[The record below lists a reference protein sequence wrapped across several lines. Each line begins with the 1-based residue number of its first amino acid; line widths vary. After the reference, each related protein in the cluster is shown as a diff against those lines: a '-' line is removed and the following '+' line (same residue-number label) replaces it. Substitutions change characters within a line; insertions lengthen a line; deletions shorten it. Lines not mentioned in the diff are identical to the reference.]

1 MTRIARIVTAFGLLV
16 ALFAAT
22 APAMAQAAKKA
33 PEKERSSPLGAL
45 GNSKEPVHIEAGRL
59 LVYDKE
65 QRAVYIGD
73 VVAVQGKSTL
83 RCSKLTIFYDNKK
96 DKDAAPK
103 PAAAA
108 DDDKGNSIKKMICD
122 GPVSV
127 VSCTQT
133 ATGDHGE
140 YEAATDLIIL
150 TGNVVMADGPNVQ
163 NGDKMVYNQKTGLA
177 TVTSNTPNTG
187 RVGGIFIPGSD
198 ATKKGDKN
206 PKKGKEAVAAK
217 APAKPNGCS

>member
-1 MTRIARIVTAFGLLV
+1 MAFGLLA
-16 ALFAAT
+16 ALSAFSV
-22 APAMAQAAKKA
+22 PAMAQAAKAAAPAKKA
-33 PEKERSSPLGAL
+33 EKDRSSPLGAL

-59 LVYDKE
+59 QVYDKE

-96 DKDAAPK
+96 DKDGAPK
-103 PAAAA
+103 PAAASA
-108 DDDKGNSIKKMICD
+108 GSDDEKSSIKKMICD

-198 ATKKGDKN
+198 AAKKNDKN
-206 PKKGKEAVAAK
+206 PKKGKETVAAK
-217 APAKPNGCS
+217 TPPKPEGCS